1 MVVLTAAIV
10 KSGKTLVARQF
21 VEMTRIRVEGL
32 LGAFS
37 KLADSGKD
45 HTFVETES
53 VRYVYQPMESL
64 NLVVI
69 TNKASNILE
78 DLETLR
84 LLAKV
89 VQDCCEIQVS
99 EENVLKHA
107 FNIIFAFDEVIS
119 FGYRESVTLSQIK
132 TYTEMDS
139 HEERLHQMVEA
150 SKMNEAREMAKKK
163 QMELAKQRALQ
174 PKDSAG
180 PGFGSD
186 SFGGGG
192 MPGIGSGSMGGG
204 EGGSFQESMSSMG
217 GGGGGSSM
225 GGGMDMPG
233 SAPWSSSMV
242 EDSGPAPLKPGAP
255 KKGMALGKKKPGDVL
270 GSMGLAPEPT
280 AASPEAAAAEEPAAP
295 AYNPLMDPVRVDIE
309 EKISAD
315 CQMEGGLDGEA
326 VCTGQFQVTVLDAS
340 KADLACFRLAPQNQE
355 FKYKVHPNLN
365 KTSHASNILEVREAS
380 RAYRANAPA
389 PLVKWQH
396 KSSDDDYLP
405 VTLSCWPTV
414 TSDGTQIVLELELT
428 DTNITLEDVQIRFPA
443 GPSARPNISSAEPG
457 EASYNGQSEICWRIP
472 VLDKNEANG
481 TLEFTASADTS
492 SLMPFTFDAVR
503 RGATKC
509 PMEILECYHQARK
522 EPIAYT
528 CEKISSYSL
537 RIGA

>member
-107 FNIIFAFDEVIS
+107 FDIIFAFDEVIS

-163 QMELAKQRALQ
+163 QMELAKQRALA

-192 MPGIGSGSMGGG
+192 MPGIGGGGPGQDSMSSMSMGGG
-204 EGGSFQESMSSMG
+204 M
-217 GGGGGSSM
+217 GGGGSSM
-225 GGGMDMPG
+225 GGGMDMPS
-233 SAPWSSSMV
+233 SAPWSSGIV

-280 AASPEAAAAEEPAAP
+280 AASPEAVAAEEPAAP

-309 EKISAD
+309 EKITAD

-340 KADLACFRLAPQNQE
+340 KGDLACFRLAPQNQE

-365 KTSHASNILEVREAS
+365 KTSHASNVLEVREAS

-389 PLVKWQH
+389 PLLKWQH
-396 KSSDDDYLP
+396 KSSNDDYLP

-428 DTNITLEDVQIRFPA
+428 DTNISLEDVQIRFPA
-443 GPSARPNISSAEPG
+443 APSARPNISSAEPG

-472 VLDKNEANG
+472 VLDKNDANG
-481 TLEFTASADTS
+481 TLEFTASADTA
-492 SLMPFTFDAVR
+492 SLMPFTFDAIR

-528 CEKISSYSL
+528 CEKTSTYSL

>member
-1 MVVLTAAIV
+1 MVVLSAAII
-10 KSGKTLVARQF
+10 KKDKTLVARQF
-21 VEMTRIRVEGL
+21 VEMTRLRIEGL
-32 LGAFS
+32 LGAFT
-37 KLADSGKD
+37 KLVDSGKD

-107 FNIIFAFDEVIS
+107 FDIVFAFDEVIS

-139 HEERLHQMVEA
+139 HEERLHMMVEQ
-150 SKMNEAREMAKKK
+150 SKINEAREMAKKK

-174 PKDSAG
+174 PKDAAG

-186 SFGGGG
+186 SL
-192 MPGIGSGSMGGG
+192 PGIGP
-204 EGGSFQESMSSMG
+204 SSMG
-217 GGGGGSSM
+217 NSSFQDTMPSM
-225 GGGMDMPG
+225 GSGLGNDMG
-233 SAPWSSSMV
+233 SAPWSSSMA
-242 EDSGPAPLKPGAP
+242 EDTGPAPLKPGAP
-255 KKGMALGKKKPGDVL
+255 KKGMALGKKKPADVL
-270 GSMGLAPEPT
+270 GSMGLPDPMPT
-280 AASPEAAAAEEPAAP
+280 EAVAEEPAAHAAP

-309 EKISAD
+309 EKITAD
-315 CQMEGGLDGEA
+315 LQVEGGLDGEA
-326 VCTGQFQVTVLDAS
+326 ICTGQFQVTVLDAS
-340 KADLACFRLAPQNQE
+340 KADLAAFRLAPQNQE
-355 FKYKVHPNLN
+355 FKYKIHPNLN
-365 KTSHASNILEVREAS
+365 KTSHANNVLEVREAS
-380 RAYRANAPA
+380 RAYRANAPV
-389 PLVKWQH
+389 PLVKWQY
-396 KSSDDDYLP
+396 KSSNEDFLP
-405 VTLSCWPTV
+405 VQISCWPST

-428 DTNITLEDVQIRFPA
+428 DTSITLEDVQIRFPA
-443 GPSARPNISSAEPG
+443 AASSRPQISSAEPG
-457 EASYNGQSEICWRIP
+457 EASYDGQSEVCWRIP

-481 TLEFTASADTS
+481 NLEFVAKTDSAS
-492 SLMPFTFDAVR
+492 LLPFTFDAVR

-509 PMEILECYHQARK
+509 PMEILECYHMEKKDA
-522 EPIAYT
+522 IGFA
-528 CEKISSYSL
+528 CEKSCNYSF

>member
-10 KSGKTLVARQF
+10 KSGKTLIARQF
-21 VEMTRIRVEGL
+21 VEMTRLRVEGL

-37 KLADSGKD
+37 KLADTGKD

-89 VQDCCEIQVS
+89 VQDCCQIQVS
-99 EENVLKHA
+99 EENVLKYA
-107 FNIIFAFDEVIS
+107 FDIIFAFDEVIS

-139 HEERLHQMVEA
+139 HEERLHMMVEQ

-163 QMELAKQRALQ
+163 QMELAKQRALA
-174 PKDSAG
+174 PKDAAG

-186 SFGGGG
+186 SLGSGGLPGISGG
-192 MPGIGSGSMGGG
+192 MPGMGGG
-204 EGGSFQESMSSMG
+204 GGSFQESMSSMG
-217 GGGGGSSM
+217 GGGGG
-225 GGGMDMPG
+225 MDMQ
-233 SAPWSSSMV
+233 SSTPWSGGIV
-242 EDSGPAPLKPGAP
+242 EDSGPTPLKPGAP
-255 KKGMALGKKKPGDVL
+255 KKGMALGKKKPGDIL

-280 AASPEAAAAEEPAAP
+280 AAPEAAVAAEPAVP

-309 EKISAD
+309 EKITAD
-315 CQMEGGLDGEA
+315 LQMEGGLDGDA

-340 KADLACFRLAPQNQE
+340 KGDLACFKLAPQNQE

-365 KTSHASNILEVREAS
+365 KTSHANNILEVREAS

-396 KSSDDDYLP
+396 KSSNDDYLP
-405 VTLSCWPTV
+405 VTLSCWPST

-428 DTNITLEDVQIRFPA
+428 DTNVSLENVMIRFPA
-443 GPSARPNISSAEPG
+443 GPSSRPNITSVEPG
-457 EASYNGQSEICWRIP
+457 EAAYDGQSEICWRIP
-472 VLDKNEANG
+472 VLDKNEGNG
-481 TLEFTASADTS
+481 TLEFSASADTA

-509 PMEILECYHQARK
+509 PMEILECYHMERK
-522 EPIAYT
+522 EPIAFT
-528 CEKISSYSL
+528 CEKTCTYAL